1 MTRTLFIKG
10 IDADK
15 ALSSDPIY
23 HNILDYLRDYILKEQ
38 DKLDQISPDFRP
50 AVAFFVP
57 KRKELLEMV
66 GIKGNTDKSTIE
78 LAGMI
83 YAKIEEHKYQ
93 SIFKKVFSM
102 SLDFESENFLWVRIK
117 CDVIGGGF

>member
-1 MTRTLFIKG
+1 MTRTQFIKG

-15 ALSSDPIY
+15 ALSSDSIY
-23 HNILDYLRDYILKEQ
+23 HNILDYLRGYIIQEQ
-38 DKLDQISPDFRP
+38 DKLDQISPDQRP

-83 YAKIEEHKYQ
+83 YAKIEEYKYK
-93 SIFKKVFSM
+93 STFKKVFSM
-102 SLDFESENFLWVRIK
+102 SLDFESENFLWIRIK